1 MAYKLQSLL
10 RRIKAY
16 TEISIPLGIFIQ
28 NGINYSELNKENK
41 KEFPIKQI
49 EKVSRS
55 LEKWGGRSGI
65 MTIAKRLTL
74 TMLVI
79 LLFIFAAT
87 MALAYVNTS
96 SSIKKTIGT
105 QGIQSAENA
114 AKFID
119 LDKYEQFL
127 QQPSNS
133 EDYWEI
139 RHKLNQVREHI
150 GAMYLYTFTV
160 NDGKVEMLIDGMPK
174 GDEYST
180 EIGEELSMP
189 MKDVKPVL
197 HGKSGY
203 TDIISDE
210 QYGKYMSIM
219 IPIKNENGEVI
230 SMLGLDISAK
240 QIDIIEGEIL
250 KKSLPLI
257 ISLFS
262 IIILLACMTVYM
274 FINRTLKP
282 LAGMN
287 RGLDELAAGR
297 IGQSLQRIE
306 NINTNRKGEIKQF
319 TLNFQSAV
327 SQLTTMITSI
337 RSSSDSL
344 TEAAEQM
351 RNDNQS
357 AQASSEEIIRSI
369 QEIAQGSERQMQNN
383 REAVKAIEEMAVG
396 IQKIAESA
404 SSIAEASSGVTELT
418 EESYTQTN
426 AAVSE
431 IEEAA
436 KSILATNKE
445 VIELGIMFKEV
456 EKIVG
461 VITSITDQTN
471 LLALNAAIEAA
482 RAGEA
487 GKGFAVVA
495 DEVRKLAEES
505 KTSAGQIS
513 EMLHNFE
520 LVTARVVE
528 NTEISTRKAETSTEA
543 VLKVESSL
551 QKIKDSIKEVNKDI
565 HEVSAVTEEMSAGT
579 EEVLASMEHV
589 AQVSKN
595 NVEQTQQAVFASEEQ
610 RELMRKM
617 NESAQQ
623 LTELSQQL
631 ESAVHR
637 FDL

>member
-1 MAYKLQSLL
+1 
-10 RRIKAY
+10 
-16 TEISIPLGIFIQ
+16 
-28 NGINYSELNKENK
+28 
-41 KEFPIKQI
+41 
-49 EKVSRS
+49 
-55 LEKWGGRSGI
+55 
-65 MTIAKRLTL
+65 MTIARRLTL

-87 MALAYVNTS
+87 IVLAYINTS
-96 SSIKKTIGT
+96 SSAEKTVGA

-114 AKFID
+114 VKFID
-119 LDKYEQFL
+119 LDKYEEFL
-127 QQPSNS
+127 LQPSES
-133 EDYWEI
+133 ENYWEI
-139 RHKLNQVREHI
+139 RRQLNQIREHI
-150 GAMYLYTFTV
+150 GAMYLYTFTL
-160 NDGKVEMLIDGMPK
+160 NEGKAEMLIDGMSRE
-174 GDEYST
+174 DEYST
-180 EIGEELSMP
+180 KIGEELAMP
-189 MKDVKPVL
+189 MKDVEAVFQGEKR
-197 HGKSGY
+197 Y
-203 TDIISDE
+203 TDIINDE

-219 IPIKNENGEVI
+219 IPIKNENGEII

-240 QIDIIEGEIL
+240 QIDSIEGEIL

-257 ISLFS
+257 IGLFLV
-262 IIILLACMTVYM
+262 IILLSCTIVYM

-306 NINTNRKGEIKQF
+306 AIHSNRKDEIKQF
-319 TLNFQSAV
+319 TSNFQSAV

-344 TEAAEQM
+344 TQAAEQLAE
-351 RNDNQS
+351 DNQS
-357 AQASSEEIIRSI
+357 AQKSSEEIIRSI
-369 QEIAQGSERQMQNN
+369 QEISLGSERQMQNN

-396 IQKIAESA
+396 VQRIAESA

-418 EESYTQTN
+418 EASYTQTN

-436 KSILATNKE
+436 RSILDTNKE
-445 VIELGIMFKEV
+445 VVELGVMFKEV
-456 EKIVG
+456 GKIVE

-505 KTSAGQIS
+505 KASAGQIS
-513 EMLHNFE
+513 DMLHNFE
-520 LVTARVVE
+520 LVTARVIE
-528 NTEISTRKAETSTEA
+528 NTKISTKKAETSTEA
-543 VLKVESSL
+543 VLKVEHSL
-551 QKIKDSIKEVNKDI
+551 QQIKDSIREVNKDI

-610 RELMRKM
+610 RELMRRM

-623 LTELSQQL
+623 LTELSHQL

>member
-1 MAYKLQSLL
+1 
-10 RRIKAY
+10 
-16 TEISIPLGIFIQ
+16 
-28 NGINYSELNKENK
+28 
-41 KEFPIKQI
+41 
-49 EKVSRS
+49 
-55 LEKWGGRSGI
+55 

-87 MALAYVNTS
+87 IALAYINTS
-96 SSIKKTIGT
+96 SSIERTIGT

-114 AKFID
+114 VKFID

-127 QQPSNS
+127 LHPSES
-133 EDYWEI
+133 EDYWDV
-139 RHKLNQVREHI
+139 RRALNQVREHI
-150 GAMYLYTFTV
+150 GAMYLYTFTA

-174 GDEYST
+174 EDKYST
-180 EIGEELSMP
+180 EIGEELVMP

-197 HGKSGY
+197 QGENSY
-203 TDIISDE
+203 TDIINDE

-219 IPIKNENGEVI
+219 IPIKNKSGEII

-257 ISLFS
+257 IGLFAV
-262 IIILLACMTVYM
+262 IILLSCTVVYM
-274 FINRTLKP
+274 FISRTLKP

-287 RGLDELAAGR
+287 KGLDELAAGR
-297 IGQSLQRIE
+297 IGQSLRRIE
-306 NINTNRKGEIKQF
+306 DIHSNRKDEIKQF
-319 TLNFQSAV
+319 TSNFQSAV

-337 RSSSDSL
+337 HSSSGSL
-344 TEAAEQM
+344 MQAAEQLTE
-351 RNDNQS
+351 DNQS
-357 AQASSEEIIRSI
+357 AQKSSEEIVGSI
-369 QEIAQGSERQMQNN
+369 QEISLGSERQMQNN
-383 REAVKAIEEMAVG
+383 EEAVKAIEEMAVG
-396 IQKIAESA
+396 VQRIAESA
-404 SSIAEASSGVTELT
+404 SSIAEASSGVTELS
-418 EESYTQTN
+418 EASYTQTN

-436 KSILATNKE
+436 QSILATNKE
-445 VIELGIMFKEV
+445 VVELGVMFKEV

-487 GKGFAVVA
+487 GTGFAVVA

-505 KTSAGQIS
+505 KASAGQIS

-528 NTEISTRKAETSTEA
+528 NTKISTKKAETSTEA
-543 VLKVESSL
+543 VLKVEHSL
-551 QKIKDSIKEVNKDI
+551 QKIKDAIKEVNKDI

-595 NVEQTQQAVFASEEQ
+595 NVKQTQQAVFASEEQ
-610 RELMRKM
+610 RELMRRM

-623 LTELSQQL
+623 LTELSHQL

>member
-1 MAYKLQSLL
+1 M
-10 RRIKAY
+10 
-16 TEISIPLGIFIQ
+16 
-28 NGINYSELNKENK
+28 
-41 KEFPIKQI
+41 
-49 EKVSRS
+49 
-55 LEKWGGRSGI
+55 

-74 TMLVI
+74 TMLVM
-79 LLFIFAAT
+79 LLFIFVAT
-87 MALAYVNTS
+87 MAIAYINTS
-96 SSIKKTIGT
+96 SSVEKTIGT

-119 LDKYEQFL
+119 LEQYEQFL
-127 QQPSNS
+127 LNPSES
-133 EDYWEI
+133 GDYWEI
-139 RHKLNQVREHI
+139 RRKLDQVRKHI

-160 NDGKVEMLIDGMPK
+160 KNGKLEMLIDGMPK
-174 GDEYST
+174 GDQYST

-189 MKDVKPVL
+189 MKDVNPVL
-197 HGKSGY
+197 QGKNSY
-203 TDIISDE
+203 TDIIHDE

-219 IPIKNENGEVI
+219 IPIKNENGEII

-240 QIDIIEGEIL
+240 QIDHIEGEIL
-250 KKSLPLI
+250 KKSFPLI
-257 ISLFS
+257 IGLFS
-262 IIILLACMTVYM
+262 VVILLACLTVYM

-287 RGLDELAAGR
+287 NGLDELAAGR
-297 IGQSLQRIE
+297 IGRSLQRVE
-306 NINTNRKGEIKQF
+306 AINTNRKDEIKQF
-319 TLNFQSAV
+319 TLNFRSAV

-344 TEAAEQM
+344 TAAAEQLTK
-351 RNDNQS
+351 DNHS
-357 AQASSEEIIRSI
+357 AQESSEGIIRNI
-369 QEIAQGSERQMQNN
+369 QEIAHGSERQMQNN
-383 REAVKAIEEMAVG
+383 GEAVKAIEEMAVG

-426 AAVSE
+426 QAVSE

-445 VIELGIMFKEV
+445 VVELGVMFKEV
-456 EKIVG
+456 EKIVE
-461 VITSITDQTN
+461 VITAITDQTN

-505 KTSAGQIS
+505 KASAGQIS
-513 EMLHNFE
+513 DMLNNFE
-520 LVTARVVE
+520 QVTARVVE
-528 NTEISTRKAETSTEA
+528 NTDISTRKAEASTEA
-543 VLKVESSL
+543 VLKVEQSL
-551 QKIKDSIKEVNKDI
+551 EKIKEAVKEVNKDI

-595 NVEQTQQAVFASEEQ
+595 NVEQTQQAVFASEKQ
-610 RELMRKM
+610 GELMRKM
-617 NESAQQ
+617 NRSAQQ
-623 LTELSQQL
+623 LIELSQQL